1 MKRTTINL
9 VYCALFASLTAI
21 CSQIAIPLPADIPL
35 NLATLA
41 VMLAGA
47 FLGPWYG
54 LASQGV
60 YLLLGAVGVPVFA
73 MFRGGLDRLVGP
85 TGGYLIG
92 YLFMALTVG
101 LITARFPKSMIA
113 HILAMLASSAV
124 CYLFGTAWYL
134 VLTQSSPIAALAAC
148 VLPFLPG
155 DLVKIVLGSLLAVK
169 LRPVLRLQRAF

>member
-1 MKRTTINL
+1 MKQTTLNL
-9 VYCALFASLTAI
+9 VYCALFASLTAV
-21 CSQIAIPLPADIPL
+21 CSQIAIPLPTDVPL

-47 FLGPWYG
+47 ILGPWYG

-92 YLFMALTVG
+92 YLFMALAVG
-101 LITARFPKSMIA
+101 LITSRFGEKLAVYIP
-113 HILAMLASSAV
+113 AMLAGTTV

-134 VLTQSSPIAALAAC
+134 FLTGSSPAAALAAC

-155 DLVKIVLGSLLAVK
+155 DLIKIAAASALAVK
-169 LRPVLRLQRAF
+169 LKPFLRLRKAY